1 MASKRKRKLEKK
13 SSKEFQDK
21 MEARRASANNALW
34 TYGLPLA
41 VILVVGLGVY
51 FAFFYDL
58 GDPKAEKWE
67 LEDPQSGEIDFSS
80 PLFEDLRLKHALQ
93 YCNGNDIFN

>member
-13 SSKEFQDK
+13 ASREFQEK
-21 MEARRASANNALW
+21 MQARRESASDALW

-41 VILVVGLGVY
+41 VILVVGIGAY
-51 FAFFYDL
+51 FAFFYEL

-67 LEDPQSGEIDFSS
+67 LEDPQTGEMFHLMI
-80 PLFEDLRLKHALQ
+80 
-93 YCNGNDIFN
+93 IIMMV